1 MGELPGVGVSAAHDA
16 AAATSLHSHTSNIFM
31 VHTRYFPRTIGVE
44 RNLEES
50 FLGAAAAMAARPRTR
65 RTLMLSALA
74 NTEI

>member
-50 FLGAAAAMAARPRTR
+50 FLGAPAARATTLR
-65 RTLMLSALA
+65 RIAALMMT
-74 NTEI
+74 N